1 VRKPV
6 KKSLFRS
13 ITVLSALLIPL
24 YVSAPGVNGK
34 EKDTFSISLVQ
45 RATVKKE
52 RGREV
57 VYERYQVKKGDY
69 IWKIMR
75 RRGLLEKP
83 NFTELYDEVKKLNPS
98 LTNLDLIHPGETILI
113 PLNIVTAKGYEEEKE
128 LDREPEKELIDLD
141 EEDLEDYVVKP
152 GDSLTKIIKN
162 KFDLP
167 SDFAYEDYLKL
178 VQKFNPALTN
188 PDLIFPNQ
196 VIRLPIY
203 SPEMVRMPIKPQP
216 EKPAPRKPPPPIKKD
231 SAEILALKQGLKT
244 IFNQMGEEWVD
255 SGEQFI
261 PLKSG
266 GQVNLKA
273 DSFPI
278 LSLNNGR
285 RIIVDISNELPEEI
299 GRLIETDW
307 EDYRIVYLA
316 QDDNLKTAT
325 GKILSACNYH
335 TVVQS
340 GDYLKVTG
348 DVGITIAGDWAI
360 IPQKGEGDIPDRII
374 TLSFI
379 RSPSE
384 QTPRIV
390 KAYLARL
397 GITAI
402 DYPDLSSS
410 DSATAEV
417 PALKEIAMKEG
428 VDFPLT
434 TLLLDLAGQPFSRT
448 LEMPLYRGED
458 SGFNVIIKAD
468 IFFNRQG
475 QDCIIDFT
483 GLSPQV
489 VSLLRKHRIR
499 VMPLSRDRPP
509 IRITARVLEFLG
521 IPFASKEHRFPV
533 AARPEI
539 RNIMLSF
546 SGITFADG
554 EGRMILAT
562 DKRIAEELIVFLNK
576 SGYHVLDLTRFEQ

>member
-1 VRKPV
+1 V
-6 KKSLFRS
+6 KKRLFRS
-13 ITVLSALLIPL
+13 IAVLFALLIPL
-24 YVSAPGVNGK
+24 GYVSAPGVNGE

-75 RRGLLEKP
+75 RRGLIEKP

-113 PLNIVTAKGYEEEKE
+113 PLNIVSAKGYEEEKE

-141 EEDLEDYVVKP
+141 EEDLENYVVKP

-203 SPEMVRMPIKPQP
+203 SPEMVRMPIKAQP

-231 SAEILALKQGLKT
+231 SAEILALKQGLKA

-255 SGEQFI
+255 GGEQFI

-266 GQVNLKA
+266 GQVNLQA

-278 LSLNNGR
+278 LNLNNGR
-285 RIIVDISNELPEEI
+285 RIIVDISKELPEEI
-299 GRLIETDW
+299 GRLIEADW
-307 EDYRIVYLA
+307 EDYRIVHLA

-374 TLSFI
+374 ALSFI

-397 GITAI
+397 GISAI
-402 DYPDLSSS
+402 DYPDLSGSG
-410 DSATAEV
+410 SATEEV
-417 PALKEIAMKEG
+417 PAPKEIAMKAG

-468 IFFNRQG
+468 LFFNRQG
-475 QDCIIDFT
+475 QDCIIDFA
-483 GLSPQV
+483 GLSPNV
-489 VSLLRKHRIR
+489 VSLLRKHQIR
-499 VMPLSRDRPP
+499 VLPLSRDRAP

-521 IPFASKEHRFPV
+521 IPFASKKHRFPV
-533 AARPEI
+533 AARPEA

-562 DKRIAEELIVFLNK
+562 DKRTPEELIVFLNK

>member
-1 VRKPV
+1 M
-6 KKSLFRS
+6 KKRFFRS
-13 ITVLSALLIPL
+13 IAVLFALLIPL
-24 YVSAPGVNGK
+24 WYVSAPGVNGK
-34 EKDTFSISLVQ
+34 EKDTYSISLVQ
-45 RATVKKE
+45 RATVKKA
-52 RGREV
+52 RDREV
-57 VYERYQVKKGDY
+57 VYEPYQVKKGDY

-83 NFTELYDEVKKLNPS
+83 NFNELYDEIKKLNPS

-113 PLNIVTAKGYEEEKE
+113 PLNIVSAKGYEKGKE
-128 LDREPEKELIDLD
+128 LDQEPEKELVDLD
-141 EEDLEDYVVKP
+141 EADLENYVVKP

-167 SDFAYEDYLKL
+167 SDFVYEDYLRL

-203 SPEMVRMPIKPQP
+203 SPEMVRMPIQEQP
-216 EKPAPRKPPPPIKKD
+216 EKAAPRKPRPAKGKDTADILSLKK
-231 SAEILALKQGLKT
+231 GLKA

-255 SGEQFI
+255 GGEQFI

-278 LSLNNGR
+278 LNLNNGQ
-285 RIIVDISNELPEEI
+285 RIIVDIKNELPEEI
-299 GRLIETDW
+299 GRLIEADW
-307 EDYRIVYLA
+307 EDYGIVHLA
-316 QDDNLKTAT
+316 QDDTLKTAT

-335 TVVQS
+335 TVLQS
-340 GDYLKVTG
+340 GDYLKVKG

-360 IPQKGEGDIPDRII
+360 IPQKGEGDIPERII
-374 TLSFI
+374 ALSFI

-384 QTPRIV
+384 QTPQMV

-397 GITAI
+397 GITAV
-402 DYPDLSSS
+402 DYPDLLGPG
-410 DSATAEV
+410 SAGADV
-417 PALKEIAMKEG
+417 PAPKEIAIMKEG

-448 LEMPLYRGED
+448 LEIPLYRGED

-483 GLSPQV
+483 GLSPHTL
-489 VSLLRKHRIR
+489 SLLRKHRIR
-499 VMPLSRDRPP
+499 VLPLSRDGVPR
-509 IRITARVLEFLG
+509 RITASVLEFLG

-533 AARPEI
+533 AARPET

-546 SGITFADG
+546 SGITFADE
-554 EGRMILAT
+554 EGRMVLAT
-562 DKRIAEELIVFLNK
+562 DKSIPEELILFLNK
-576 SGYHVLDLTRFEQ
+576 SGYHVLDLTRFER

>member
-1 VRKPV
+1 MKERVFRRIAV
-6 KKSLFRS
+6 LF
-13 ITVLSALLIPL
+13 ALLIPL
-24 YVSAPGVNGK
+24 SYVSAPWVDGK

-45 RATVKKE
+45 RATVKKT

-57 VYERYQVKKGDY
+57 VYERHQVKKGDY

-75 RRGLLEKP
+75 QRGLLKKP
-83 NFTELYDEVKKLNPS
+83 DFTELYAAVKKLNPS

-113 PLNIVTAKGYEEEKE
+113 PLNIVSVKGYEEGKE
-128 LDREPEKELIDLD
+128 LDQEPAKELIDLD
-141 EEDLEDYVVKP
+141 EADLENYVVKP

-162 KFDLP
+162 KFNLP
-167 SDFAYEDYLKL
+167 SNFVYEDYLKL
-178 VQKFNPALTN
+178 VQKFNPPLTN

-203 SPEMVRMPIKPQP
+203 SPEMVRMPIKAQP
-216 EKPAPRKPPPPIKKD
+216 ETAAPRKPRPAKTKD
-231 SAEILALKQGLKT
+231 SAEILALKQGLKA

-255 SGEQFI
+255 GGEQFI

-273 DSFPI
+273 ASFPV
-278 LSLNNGR
+278 LNLNNGR
-285 RIIVDISNELPEEI
+285 RIIVDIKNELPEDI
-299 GRLIETDW
+299 GRLIEADW
-307 EDYRIVYLA
+307 EDYRIVHLA
-316 QDDNLKTAT
+316 QDDSLKTAT

-335 TVVQS
+335 TVVKS

-360 IPQKGEGDIPDRII
+360 IPQKGKGDIPDRII

-379 RSPSE
+379 RSRSE
-384 QTPRIV
+384 QTPRVV

-397 GITAI
+397 GIIAV
-402 DYPDLSSS
+402 DYPDFSGS
-410 DSATAEV
+410 DSASEEV
-417 PALKEIAMKEG
+417 PVLKEITMKEN

-458 SGFNVIIKAD
+458 SGFNVIIKAN

-475 QDCIIDFT
+475 QDCIIDFK
-483 GLSPQV
+483 GLSPHI

-499 VMPLSRDRPP
+499 VLPLSRERVPR
-509 IRITARVLEFLG
+509 RITARILDFLG

-533 AARPEI
+533 AARPET
-539 RNIMLSF
+539 RNIMISF
-546 SGITFADG
+546 SGITFADR
-554 EGRMILAT
+554 EGQMILAT
-562 DKRIAEELIVFLNK
+562 DKRIAEELVFFLNK
-576 SGYHVLDLTRFEQ
+576 SGYHVLDLTRFGQ

>member
-1 VRKPV
+1 V
-6 KKSLFRS
+6 KERVFRRIGVLF
-13 ITVLSALLIPL
+13 ALLIPL
-24 YVSAPGVNGK
+24 WLVSAPWVDGE

-45 RATVKKE
+45 RATVKKTG
-52 RGREV
+52 GREV
-57 VYERYQVKKGDY
+57 VYERYQVEKGDY

-75 RRGLLEKP
+75 QRGLLKKP
-83 NFTELYDEVKKLNPS
+83 DFTELYAALKNLNPS

-113 PLNIVTAKGYEEEKE
+113 PLNIVSVKGYEEGKE
-128 LDREPEKELIDLD
+128 LDQEPAKELIDLD
-141 EEDLEDYVVKP
+141 EADLENYVVKP

-162 KFDLP
+162 KFNLP
-167 SDFAYEDYLKL
+167 SGFVYEDYLKL
-178 VQKFNPALTN
+178 VQKFNPALTD

-203 SPEMVRMPIKPQP
+203 SPEMVRMPIKAQP
-216 EKPAPRKPPPPIKKD
+216 ETAAPRKPRPAKAED
-231 SAEILALKQGLKT
+231 SAEILALKQGLKS

-255 SGEQFI
+255 GGEQFI

-273 DSFPI
+273 DSFPV
-278 LSLNNGR
+278 LNLNSGR
-285 RIIVDISNELPEEI
+285 RIIVDIKNELPEDI
-299 GRLIETDW
+299 GRLIEADW
-307 EDYRIVYLA
+307 EDYRIVHLA
-316 QDDNLKTAT
+316 QDDSLKTAM

-335 TVVQS
+335 TVVKS

-360 IPQKGEGDIPDRII
+360 IPQKGKGDIPDRVI

-379 RSPSE
+379 RSRSE
-384 QTPRIV
+384 QTPRVV

-397 GITAI
+397 GIIAV
-402 DYPDLSSS
+402 DYPDFSGS
-410 DSATAEV
+410 DSASEEV
-417 PALKEIAMKEG
+417 PVLKEITMKEN

-475 QDCIIDFT
+475 QDCIIDFR
-483 GLSPQV
+483 GLSPHI
-489 VSLLRKHRIR
+489 VSLLSKHRIR
-499 VMPLSRDRPP
+499 VLPLSRERVPS
-509 IRITARVLEFLG
+509 RITARVLDFLG

-533 AARPEI
+533 AARPET
-539 RNIMLSF
+539 RNIMISF
-546 SGITFADG
+546 SGITFADR
-554 EGRMILAT
+554 EGQMILAT
-562 DKRIAEELIVFLNK
+562 DKRIAEELVFFLNK
-576 SGYHVLDLTRFEQ
+576 SGYHVLDLTRFGQ

>member
-1 VRKPV
+1 
-6 KKSLFRS
+6 
-13 ITVLSALLIPL
+13 
-24 YVSAPGVNGK
+24 
-34 EKDTFSISLVQ
+34 
-45 RATVKKE
+45 
-52 RGREV
+52 
-57 VYERYQVKKGDY
+57 
-69 IWKIMR
+69 
-75 RRGLLEKP
+75 
-83 NFTELYDEVKKLNPS
+83 
-98 LTNLDLIHPGETILI
+98 
-113 PLNIVTAKGYEEEKE
+113 
-128 LDREPEKELIDLD
+128 
-141 EEDLEDYVVKP
+141 VVKP

-167 SDFAYEDYLKL
+167 SDFAYEDYLRL

-203 SPEMVRMPIKPQP
+203 SPEMVRMPIKAQP
-216 EKPAPRKPPPPIKKD
+216 ETAAPRKPPPPKEKD
-231 SAEILALKQGLKT
+231 SAEILALKQGLKA
-244 IFNQMGEEWVD
+244 IFNQMGEEWLG

-278 LSLNNGR
+278 LNLTNGR
-285 RIIVDISNELPEEI
+285 RVIVDIRNELPEEI
-299 GRLIETDW
+299 GRLIEADW
-307 EDYRIVYLA
+307 EDYRIVHLA
-316 QDDNLKTAT
+316 EDDSLKTAT

-374 TLSFI
+374 AISFI

-384 QTPRIV
+384 QTPRMV

-402 DYPDLSSS
+402 DYPDLSVSG
-410 DSATAEV
+410 SAREEV
-417 PALKEIAMKEG
+417 PALKEIPMKED

-475 QDCIIDFT
+475 LDCIIDFT
-483 GLSPQV
+483 GLSPHV

-499 VMPLSRDRPP
+499 VLPLSRDLVPSRT
-509 IRITARVLEFLG
+509 TARVLEFLG
-521 IPFASKEHRFPV
+521 IPFALSEHRFPV
-533 AARPEI
+533 AARPET
-539 RNIMLSF
+539 RNIILSF
-546 SGITFADG
+546 SGTTFADR
-554 EGRMILAT
+554 EGQMILAT
-562 DKRIAEELIVFLNK
+562 DKRLAEGLILFLNK
-576 SGYHVLDLTRFEQ
+576 SGYRVLDLTRFEQ

>member
-1 VRKPV
+1 MKERVFRRIAV
-6 KKSLFRS
+6 LF
-13 ITVLSALLIPL
+13 ALLISL
-24 YVSAPGVNGK
+24 WHVSAPWVDGK

-45 RATVKKE
+45 RATVKKT
-52 RGREV
+52 GGGEV

-75 RRGLLEKP
+75 QKGLLKKP
-83 NFTELYDEVKKLNPS
+83 DFTELYAALKKLNPS
-98 LTNLDLIHPGETILI
+98 LINLDLIHPGETILI
-113 PLNIVTAKGYEEEKE
+113 PLNIVSVKGYEEVKE
-128 LDREPEKELIDLD
+128 LDQEPAKELIDLD
-141 EEDLEDYVVKP
+141 EADLENYVVKP

-167 SDFAYEDYLKL
+167 SGFVYEDYLEL

-203 SPEMVRMPIKPQP
+203 SPEMVRMPIKAQP
-216 EKPAPRKPPPPIKKD
+216 EPAAPSKPRPVQKRD
-231 SAEILALKQGLKT
+231 TAEILALKQGLKV

-261 PLKSG
+261 PLKAG

-273 DSFPI
+273 DSFPV
-278 LSLNNGR
+278 LNLNSGR
-285 RIIVDISNELPEEI
+285 RIIVDIKNELPEDI
-299 GRLIETDW
+299 GRLIEADW
-307 EDYRIVYLA
+307 EDYRIVHLA
-316 QDDNLKTAT
+316 HDDSLKTAT

-335 TVVQS
+335 TIVGS

-348 DVGITIAGDWAI
+348 DVGITIAGDWVI
-360 IPQKGEGDIPDRII
+360 IPQKGKGDIPDRII
-374 TLSFI
+374 ILSFI

-384 QTPRIV
+384 QTPRVV

-397 GITAI
+397 GIIAV
-402 DYPDLSSS
+402 DYPDLSG
-410 DSATAEV
+410 SASASEEV
-417 PALKEIAMKEG
+417 PALNEITMKEN

-448 LEMPLYRGED
+448 LEIPLYRGEG

-468 IFFNRQG
+468 IFFKRQG

-483 GLSPQV
+483 GLSPHI

-499 VMPLSRDRPP
+499 VLPLSRERVPR
-509 IRITARVLEFLG
+509 RITARALDFLG
-521 IPFASKEHRFPV
+521 IPFASKDHRFPV
-533 AARPEI
+533 AARPET
-539 RNIMLSF
+539 RNIMISF
-546 SGITFADG
+546 SGITFADR
-554 EGRMILAT
+554 EGQMILAT
-562 DKRIAEELIVFLNK
+562 DKRIAEGLVFFLNK
-576 SGYHVLDLTRFEQ
+576 SGYYVLDLTRFGQ

>member
-1 VRKPV
+1 
-6 KKSLFRS
+6 
-13 ITVLSALLIPL
+13 
-24 YVSAPGVNGK
+24 
-34 EKDTFSISLVQ
+34 
-45 RATVKKE
+45 
-52 RGREV
+52 
-57 VYERYQVKKGDY
+57 
-69 IWKIMR
+69 
-75 RRGLLEKP
+75 
-83 NFTELYDEVKKLNPS
+83 
-98 LTNLDLIHPGETILI
+98 
-113 PLNIVTAKGYEEEKE
+113 
-128 LDREPEKELIDLD
+128 
-141 EEDLEDYVVKP
+141 
-152 GDSLTKIIKN
+152 
-162 KFDLP
+162 
-167 SDFAYEDYLKL
+167 
-178 VQKFNPALTN
+178 
-188 PDLIFPNQ
+188 
-196 VIRLPIY
+196 
-203 SPEMVRMPIKPQP
+203 
-216 EKPAPRKPPPPIKKD
+216 
-231 SAEILALKQGLKT
+231 
-244 IFNQMGEEWVD
+244 
-255 SGEQFI
+255 
-261 PLKSG
+261 
-266 GQVNLKA
+266 
-273 DSFPI
+273 
-278 LSLNNGR
+278 
-285 RIIVDISNELPEEI
+285 VDISNELPEEI

-307 EDYRIVYLA
+307 EDYRIVHLA
-316 QDDNLKTAT
+316 QDDTLKTAT

-374 TLSFI
+374 ALSFI

-384 QTPRIV
+384 QTPQIV

-402 DYPDLSSS
+402 DYPDLSGS
-410 DSATAEV
+410 DGAPEEV

-554 EGRMILAT
+554 ERRMILAT
-562 DKRIAEELIVFLNK
+562 DKKIAEELIVFLNK

>member
-1 VRKPV
+1 V
-6 KKSLFRS
+6 KKRLLRS
-13 ITVLSALLIPL
+13 IAVLFALLMPL
-24 YVSAPGVNGK
+24 GYISAPGVNGE

-52 RGREV
+52 LGREV

-113 PLNIVTAKGYEEEKE
+113 PLNIVSAKGYEEEKE

-266 GQVNLKA
+266 GQVNLQA

-285 RIIVDISNELPEEI
+285 RIIVDTSNELPEEI

-307 EDYRIVYLA
+307 EDYRIVHLA

-374 TLSFI
+374 ALSFI
-379 RSPSE
+379 SSPSE

-397 GITAI
+397 GISAI
-402 DYPDLSSS
+402 DYPDLSGSG
-410 DSATAEV
+410 SAIEEV
-417 PALKEIAMKEG
+417 PALKEIGMKAG

-483 GLSPQV
+483 GLSPHV

-499 VMPLSRDRPP
+499 VLPLSRDRAP

-533 AARPEI
+533 AARPEA

-562 DKRIAEELIVFLNK
+562 DKRIAEELMVFLNK